1 MNRALLSIAM
11 TAVVVS
17 SLPAQEYFPGDQGYV
32 TTGPEAYTG
41 GASVGANEPLYYYD
55 DQEPWKHG
63 YLQIMPYYGGNHTF
77 RPYNYHHVF
86 NQSQTAAGWGMNP
99 VLPYSQQFWARYE
112 AMTDLSKGDHSLVAP
127 LKPPVEEWNHY
138 PKPINPDLEE
148 PEPAPIRSTPPTP
161 PMPQTGPGP
170 SAQLMYETTA
180 APARPGRIPLVVPT
194 QQSVQPTGYQPAELR
209 NYLNQR

>member
-11 TAVVVS
+11 TAVIAS
-17 SLPAQEYFPGDQGYV
+17 SLPAQDYVSDGYV

-41 GASVGANEPLYYYD
+41 GASVGAMEPLYSYD

-63 YLQIMPYYGGNHTF
+63 YLQIMPYYGGHHTF

-138 PKPINPDLEE
+138 PKPINPDREV
-148 PEPAPIRSTPPTP
+148 PMPGTSVNPM
-161 PMPQTGPGP
+161 PMPQPTNPVPGP
-170 SAQLMYETTA
+170 SARLMYETTA
-180 APARPGRIPLVVPT
+180 VPARPGRMPLVVPT
-194 QQSVQPTGYQPAELR
+194 QQSVQPTGYQPAQLR
-209 NYLNQR
+209 QYLNQQ